1 MEDPFLSI
9 RPYNEREVKFA
20 ICSLLDDP
28 YFLSA
33 IKYFS
38 DQNSYNEIIN
48 DFHQVDSVYAFQYYI
63 IKRFVNFVIEHST
76 DGITCSGIENLSP
89 NESYV
94 FIGNHRDIVLDSA
107 FLQQYLLNSNFH
119 TTKIAFGDNL
129 ISSST
134 LEVFFKINKM
144 FIVKRGGSIKE
155 KLLNSHLLSK
165 YIYYSLHEEKE
176 SVWIAQGNGRTK
188 NGIDKTQ
195 QGLVKMLAD
204 YSKHDILTGIK
215 ALKIVPVSISYQ
227 YESCDQL
234 KARELALSENG
245 EYVKSPGE
253 DFASM
258 KKGIFGYKGKVNL
271 SVGSP
276 IVEEIDLINPDLRP
290 NDQIGEVC
298 RLIDNQIHSHYKLYP
313 NNFIAYDLLEKREE
327 FANQYT
333 TEEKIHFL
341 EYIKK
346 QSIVEDVSPSTM
358 QDYLLRIYA
367 NPVRISFGKD
377 ISITDDNNW

>member
-9 RPYNEREVKFA
+9 RPYNEREAKFA

-33 IKYFS
+33 IKSFS

-76 DGITCSGIENLSP
+76 DGITCCGVENLSP
-89 NESYV
+89 DESYL

-129 ISSST
+129 ISSSA

-144 FIVKRGGSIKE
+144 FIVKRNGSIKE
-155 KLLNSHLLSK
+155 KLLNSHLLSE
-165 YIYYSLHEEKE
+165 YIHYSLYEENE

-204 YSKHDILTGIK
+204 YSKHDILAGIK
-215 ALKIVPVSISYQ
+215 TLKIVPVSVSYQ

-245 EYVKSPGE
+245 EYVKAPGE

-258 KKGIFGYKGKVNL
+258 KQGIFGYKGKVHL
-271 SVGSP
+271 TVGNP
-276 IVEEIDLINPDLRP
+276 IVEEIDSINPDLRP
-290 NDQIGEVC
+290 NDKIGEVC
-298 RLIDNQIHSHYKLYP
+298 RLIDQQIYSHYKLYP

-333 TEEKIHFL
+333 PEEKTYFL

-346 QSIVEDVSPSTM
+346 QSVVDDVSPSTM